1 MDKRE
6 KAREVKPTAGRE
18 EVSRRQFLQAAEV
31 AAWSLF
37 GVLGLDAVTER
48 VAQRI
53 AEMQGID
60 RLADQV
66 AQDLRRNGAAYAD
79 AHCGT

>member
-1 MDKRE
+1 
-6 KAREVKPTAGRE
+6 
-18 EVSRRQFLQAAEV
+18 
-31 AAWSLF
+31 LF

-53 AEMQGID
+53 AEMRGID

-66 AQDLRRNGAAYAD
+66 AQDLRASGAAYAE

>member
-1 MDKRE
+1 MARRE
-6 KAREVKPTAGRE
+6 KERKGKTSEGRE
-18 EVSRRQFLQAAEV
+18 EVSRRQFIRTAEV
-31 AAWSLF
+31 AALSLF

-48 VAQRI
+48 VAQRM
-53 AEMQGID
+53 AEMRGID

-79 AHCGT
+79 AHCQ

>member
-1 MDKRE
+1 M
-6 KAREVKPTAGRE
+6 
-18 EVSRRQFLQAAEV
+18 SRRRFIQTAEV
-31 AAWSLF
+31 AALSLF

-53 AEMQGID
+53 AEMRGID

-66 AQDLRRNGAAYAD
+66 AQDLRRSGAAYAD
-79 AHCGT
+79 AHCQ